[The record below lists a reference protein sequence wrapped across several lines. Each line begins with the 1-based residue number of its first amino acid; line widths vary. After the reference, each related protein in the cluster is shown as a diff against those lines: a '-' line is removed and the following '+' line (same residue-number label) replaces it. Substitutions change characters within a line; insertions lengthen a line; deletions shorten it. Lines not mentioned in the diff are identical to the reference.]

1 MDIIT
6 MHLVFLLVLEV
17 KNRIFESLVGFFFSF
32 LALYMGPKG
41 GKVINFTIYIT
52 LVFKE

>member
-17 KNRIFESLVGFFFSF
+17 KNRIFESLVVFFSF